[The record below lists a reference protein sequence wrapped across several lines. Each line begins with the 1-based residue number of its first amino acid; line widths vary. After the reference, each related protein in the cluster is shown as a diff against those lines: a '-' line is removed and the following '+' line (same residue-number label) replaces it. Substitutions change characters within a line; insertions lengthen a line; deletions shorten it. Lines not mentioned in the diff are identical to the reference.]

1 MTHVPHRAA
10 HGFRRYVV
18 TEIHAATGNL
28 GLAGQYV
35 GDKDI
40 RTLARS
46 YLRERPEELRRAVE
60 HMERTE
66 ATPKGDAEKATKMQ
80 PASAETGRSGV
91 TS

>member
-1 MTHVPHRAA
+1 M
-10 HGFRRYVV
+10 

-35 GDKDI
+35 GDRDI

-66 ATPKGDAEKATKMQ
+66 ATPKGRQSKRNR
-80 PASAETGRSGV
+80 PAQRLADRELRYDWGT
-91 TS
+91 